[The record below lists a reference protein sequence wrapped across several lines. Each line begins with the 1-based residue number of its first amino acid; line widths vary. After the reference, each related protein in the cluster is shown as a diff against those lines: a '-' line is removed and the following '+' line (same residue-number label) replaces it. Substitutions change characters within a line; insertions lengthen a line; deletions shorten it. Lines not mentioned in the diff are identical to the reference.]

1 MQNRRDGAP
10 AGERPPSAGIFG
22 IHEGALEWFDDAGVP
37 AGGGVRGVA
46 ETFGG

>member
-1 MQNRRDGAP
+1 MQNRRDGFP
-10 AGERPPSAGIFG
+10 GGKRPTSAEIFR
-22 IHEGALEWFDDAGVP
+22 IHAGALEWFDDVGVP